1 MFKALG
7 VDLPSTGT
15 VFSLRTVIVSL
26 LLGVGITV
34 LATISPARRA
44 TRVPPIAAV
53 REGAM
58 LPQSRLARSRTAA
71 PIVLGIAAVLLGSRP
86 VRGRPVHGRRP
97 GAGRGGLPPAVHRR
111 RHDLVAPG
119 AAARG
124 RRRGTRRAPRRSGR
138 RARQGQR
145 HAQPRADG
153 PNGRRADDRARAGHA
168 RRDVGGEPQGHHQ
181 ERAQGSGARG
191 LRRDGQER
199 LRHVHLQRRARPGER
214 TRSRRRLGGAR
225 RQGEQLRLGHRRHG
239 SRPVHDRQRLRLPLE
254 EGLGQRAAVA
264 RLRRGDRQEPVRGRQ
279 QPRGRRASSRSRR
292 PRARRC
298 RSW

>member
-53 REGAM
+53 REGAT
-58 LPQSRLARSRTAA
+58 LPPSRLARSRTAA
-71 PIVLGIAAVLLGSRP
+71 PIVLGIAAVMLAAGLFADLP
-86 VRGRPVHGRRP
+86 TVCRR
-97 GAGRGGLPPAVHRR
+97 GAGRSGMPPPVHRR

-124 RRRGTRRAPRRSGR
+124 RRRGTRRTPRRSGR

-145 HAQPRADG
+145 HPQSRSHG
-153 PNGRRADDRARAGHA
+153 SHGRRADDRARAGHA

-181 ERAQGSGARG
+181 GRAEGSGARG

-199 LRHVHLQRRARPGER
+199 LRHVHLQRGARAGER
-214 TRSRRRLGGAR
+214 AWSGRRLGGAR
-225 RQGEQLRLGHRRHG
+225 RQGEQLRHGHRRHG

-279 QPRGRRASSRSRR
+279 QPRRSATSSRSRR
-292 PRARRC
+292 LRARRS